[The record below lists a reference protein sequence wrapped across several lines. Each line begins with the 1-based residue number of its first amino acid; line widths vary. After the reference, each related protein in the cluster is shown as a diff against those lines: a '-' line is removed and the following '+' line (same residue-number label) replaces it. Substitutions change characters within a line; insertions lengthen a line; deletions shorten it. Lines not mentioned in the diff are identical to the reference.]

1 MQPLPHEDG
10 SSLRDAVRRAS
21 TTRAG
26 ERLRV
31 EGLRGGA
38 RALLIAEAYRAAP
51 SPYVVLAAGAAEAE
65 ALASDLALFLGEDR
79 TTPALQRRV
88 QSFPGWDVPT
98 FEPVSPPAAVV
109 HDRMRTL
116 FHLVHGRDPIVV
128 TTPDAVTQRLLP
140 RAVVK
145 DAMRY
150 LVQGDEVDADELAQ
164 HLIDWGY
171 LRVPVVED
179 VGEFSVRGGLID
191 VFTPLDAEPF
201 RLELDGDRIESL
213 RTFDPDTQ
221 RSSDQREEV
230 VIIPVREASLAD
242 LRAPEARRAVES
254 RAIEIEMTRLD
265 RNAMSDALENG
276 LFFPGVEFVVPYVYP
291 DGLATLFDY
300 LPNDV
305 RLWIDDPAGV
315 ESVWDSAWELVQQ
328 RAKEAEAGR
337 RFFAPAA
344 RFAMSASEVRA
355 ALRPLATVEL
365 DALVGLAGTA
375 GHLRVP
381 CYTLADLAAARAQQH
396 PDAPKH
402 GAPTLK
408 PVADRI
414 REWAAEGRRT
424 FVIVHGAG
432 QRTRLQGLLT
442 ANGVAV
448 AMATEPLPALLAER
462 GGAPVIVEGS
472 LSQGFRLPA
481 EPWVFV
487 GEEEIFGERRQ
498 QRRIRR
504 VSAADVLS
512 SLAELKSDDYVVHV
526 DHGIGLYRGLKHMS
540 VADIEGDFLHLEYLG
555 GDRMYVPV
563 DRINL
568 VGKYVG
574 GGDGTE
580 PTLDKLG
587 GTAWERVKAKTKEA
601 LLSMARELV
610 EIGAK
615 RQVLA
620 GESFESGDPL
630 FREFEARFPFDETP
644 DQQKAIDDVLA
655 DLGSDKPMD
664 RLVCGDVGYGKTEV
678 AMRAAFAVVMAGRQV
693 AVLVPTT
700 VLAQQHYDTMCKRF
714 EGYPVK
720 VELLSRFRST
730 AENKATVAGL
740 ADGTVDV
747 VVGTHR
753 LLQKD
758 VQVARLGLLVIDEEH
773 RFGVKDKERV
783 KALRAT
789 VDVLTLTATPIPR
802 TLQMALTGI
811 RDLSVIESP
820 PVDRLAIRTY
830 VTKADDHVIREAI
843 LRELR
848 RGGQVF
854 FVHNRVETIDRQAMH
869 IKELVPEAA
878 VIVGHGQ
885 MGERQL
891 EQVMDDFIH
900 QRANVLVCSTI
911 IESGLDIPRAN
922 TILINRADTL
932 GLAQLYQLR
941 GRVGRSN
948 IRAYAYLLIPGE
960 HMIGTDAHKRL
971 EALQELD
978 ELGGGFRL
986 AAHDLEIR
994 GAGNMLGKQQ
1004 SGNIT
1009 AVGFELYTQMMEE
1022 AVREVQGETVAKDVE
1037 PEIQLGFPAYI
1048 PDTYVQDVNQRLV
1061 LYKRLAGFKTA
1072 DDLAAIVDEMVDRFG
1087 EIPPLVD
1094 SLLRVMELRRC
1105 LKDLLITAARVRG
1118 EQIVLEFHPET
1129 PVHIDYIL
1137 AVQKKMKDRVKVFPD
1152 ARVGY
1157 RPLARDADGLVA
1169 ELKDICARLRPV
1181 VH

>member
-1 MQPLPHEDG
+1 MQPLPNEEG

-21 TTRAG
+21 TTPRG
-26 ERLRV
+26 EHLRV
-31 EGLRGGA
+31 EGLRGA
-38 RALLIAEAYRAAP
+38 SRALLIAAAHRGAP
-51 SPYVVLAAGAAEAE
+51 SPFVVLAAGAGEAE
-65 ALASDLALFLGEDR
+65 GLAADLALFLGEDR
-79 TTPALQRRV
+79 ATAALERRV
-88 QSFPGWDVPT
+88 HLFPAWDVPA
-98 FEPVSPPAAVV
+98 FEPVSPTAAVV
-109 HDRMRTL
+109 HDRMRAL

-128 TTPDAVTQRLLP
+128 TTPEAMMQRLLP
-140 RAVVK
+140 RTVIDA
-145 DAMRY
+145 AMRY
-150 LVQGDEVDADELAQ
+150 LVEGDEVDAEELTA
-164 HLIDWGY
+164 HLVAWGY

-179 VGEFSVRGGLID
+179 CGEFSVRGGLID

-201 RLELDGDRIESL
+201 RLELDGDRIESI

-221 RSSDQREEV
+221 RSSDKREEV
-230 VIIPVREASLAD
+230 VIIPVREASLAH
-242 LRAPEARRAVES
+242 LGASEARRAVET
-254 RAIEIEMTRLD
+254 RAIEIEMARLD

-276 LFFPGVEFVVPYVYP
+276 LFFPGVEFVAPYVYP
-291 DGLATLFDY
+291 EGLATLFEY
-300 LPNDV
+300 LAPDV
-305 RLWIDDPAGV
+305 RLWIDDPAAV
-315 ESVWDSAWELVQQ
+315 ESAWETGYALVDT
-328 RAKEAEAGR
+328 RAREAEAAR
-337 RFFAPAA
+337 RFFAPAE
-344 RFAMSASEVRA
+344 RFAMTPHDVRI
-355 ALRPLATVEL
+355 ALAPLATVEL
-365 DALVGLAGTA
+365 DPLIGLAGTA
-375 GHLRVP
+375 GRLRVP
-381 CYTLADLAAARAQQH
+381 CYTLVDLGAARVQQH
-396 PDAPKH
+396 ATPS
-402 GAPTLK
+402 LK
-408 PVADRI
+408 PLADRI
-414 REWAAEGRRT
+414 REWSAEGRRT
-424 FVIVHGAG
+424 FLVVPGAG

-442 ANGVAV
+442 AHGVDV
-448 AMATEPLPALLAER
+448 GMATEPLPVLLAA
-462 GGAPVIVEGS
+462 GGGPPLIVDGS
-472 LSQGFRLPA
+472 LSQGFRLPL

-487 GEEEIFGERRQ
+487 GEEEIFGERRR
-498 QRRIRR
+498 QRRVRK

-512 SLAELKSDDYVVHV
+512 SLAELKSDDFVVHV
-526 DHGIGLYRGLKHMS
+526 DHGIGLYRGLKHLN
-540 VADIEGDFLHLEYLG
+540 VAGTEGDYLHLEYQG
-555 GDRMYVPV
+555 GDRLYLPV

-568 VGKYVG
+568 VQKYVG
-574 GGDGTE
+574 GGDGVV
-580 PTLDKLG
+580 PALDKLG

-615 RQVLA
+615 RQVLS
-620 GESFESGDPL
+620 GQSFESGDPL
-630 FREFEARFPFDETP
+630 FQEFEARFAFDETP
-644 DQQKAIDDVLA
+644 DQQRAIDDVLA
-655 DLGSDKPMD
+655 DLGRDKPMD

-700 VLAQQHYDTMCKRF
+700 VLAQQHYDTMQARF
-714 EGYPVK
+714 AGYPVK
-720 VELLSRFRST
+720 IEMLSRFRSN
-730 AENKATVAGL
+730 AENKATIAGL
-740 ADGTVDV
+740 AGGTVDV
-747 VVGTHR
+747 VIGTHR

-758 VQVARLGLLVIDEEH
+758 VSVARLGLLVIDEEH
-773 RFGVKDKERV
+773 RFGVRDKERI

-830 VTKADDHVIREAI
+830 VTKADDHVIREAV

-854 FVHNRVETIDRQAMH
+854 FVHNRVETIDRQARH
-869 IKELVPEAA
+869 VQELVPEAK

-885 MGERQL
+885 MAERQL

-922 TILINRADTL
+922 TILINRADAL

-960 HMIGTDAHKRL
+960 HLIGTDAHKRL

-1072 DDLAAIVDEMVDRFG
+1072 EDLASIVDEMVDRFG
-1087 EIPPLVD
+1087 SLPPLVD
-1094 SLLRVMELRRC
+1094 SLIRVMELRRC
-1105 LKDLLITAARVRG
+1105 LKDLLITAVRVRG
-1118 EQIVLEFHPET
+1118 EQVVFEFHPDT
-1129 PVHIDYIL
+1129 PVTIDYVL
-1137 AVQKKMKDRVKVFPD
+1137 PLQRKMKDRVKVFPD
-1152 ARVGY
+1152 TRVGY
-1157 RPLARDADGLVA
+1157 RPLAKDADGLVA
-1169 ELKDICARLRPV
+1169 ELKDFCARLR
-1181 VH
+1181 

>member
-1 MQPLPHEDG
+1 MQPLPHEEG

-31 EGLRGGA
+31 EGLRGSA
-38 RALLIAEAYRAAP
+38 RAFLIAEAYRAAP
-51 SPYVVLAAGAAEAE
+51 SPYVVLTSSAAEAE
-65 ALASDLALFLGEDR
+65 ALANDLGLFLGEDR
-79 TTPALQRRV
+79 NTPALTRHV
-88 QSFPGWDVPT
+88 QSFPAWDVPA

-128 TTPDAVTQRLLP
+128 TTPDAMMQRLLP
-140 RAVVK
+140 RTIVK

-150 LVQGDEVDADELAQ
+150 LVQGDEVDANELAQ

-221 RSSDQREEV
+221 RSQGDREEV
-230 VIIPVREASLAD
+230 VLIPVREASLAD
-242 LRAPEARRAVES
+242 LRAPEARRAVEV
-254 RAIEIEMTRLD
+254 RAIEIEMARLD

-276 LFFPGVEFVVPYVYP
+276 LFFPGVEFVAPYVYP
-291 DGLATLFDY
+291 HGLATLFDY

-315 ESVWDSAWELVQQ
+315 ESAWDATWELVQQ
-328 RAKEAEAGR
+328 RAREAEAAR
-337 RFFAPAA
+337 RFFAPAE
-344 RFAMSASEVRA
+344 RFAMTAHEVRD
-355 ALRPLATVEL
+355 ALAPLATVEL
-365 DALVGLAGTA
+365 DPLVGLAGTT

-396 PDAPKH
+396 
-402 GAPTLK
+402 GSTTLK
-408 PVADRI
+408 PIADRI

-432 QRTRLQGLLT
+432 QRTRLQGLLA
-442 ANGVAV
+442 ANGVDV
-448 AMATEPLPALLAER
+448 VPTTRPLPELLRE
-462 GGAPVIVEGS
+462 GFGPPVLLEGS
-472 LSQGFRLPA
+472 LSQGFRLPM
-481 EPWVFV
+481 EPTVFI

-498 QRRIRR
+498 QRRVRK

-512 SLAELKSDDYVVHV
+512 SLAELKADDFVVHV

-574 GGDGTE
+574 GGDGAE
-580 PTLDKLG
+580 PALDKLG

-630 FREFEARFPFDETP
+630 FQEFEARFPFDETP

-655 DLGSDKPMD
+655 DLASEKPMD

-720 VELLSRFRST
+720 VEMLSRFRSN
-730 AENKATVAGL
+730 AENKATIAGL

-758 VQVARLGLLVIDEEH
+758 VKAGRLGLLVIDEEH
-773 RFGVKDKERV
+773 RFGVKDKERI

-854 FVHNRVETIDRQAMH
+854 FVHNRVETIERQALKV
-869 IKELVPEAA
+869 KELVPEAT

-1022 AVREVQGETVAKDVE
+1022 AVREVQGETVTKDVE

-1048 PDTYVQDVNQRLV
+1048 PDSYVQDVNQRLV

-1072 DDLAAIVDEMVDRFG
+1072 DELAAIVDEMVDRFG
-1087 EIPPLVD
+1087 EIPALVD
-1094 SLLRVMELRRC
+1094 SLIKVMELRRC
-1105 LKDLLITAARVRG
+1105 LKDLLITGAKVRG

-1157 RPLARDADGLVA
+1157 RPLAKDADGLVA
-1169 ELKDICARLRPV
+1169 ELKDLCTRLR
-1181 VH
+1181 

>member
-1 MQPLPHEDG
+1 MQPLLHEEG

-26 ERLRV
+26 ERLRI

-38 RALLIAEAYRAAP
+38 RALLVAAAYRATPA
-51 SPYVVLAAGAAEAE
+51 PYVVLAAAAAEAE
-65 ALASDLALFLGEDR
+65 AIAGDLALFLGEER
-79 TTPALQRRV
+79 GGAGLERRV
-88 QSFPGWDVPT
+88 HAFPAWDVPA

-109 HDRMRTL
+109 HDRMRAL
-116 FHLVHGRDPIVV
+116 FHLVHGRAPIVV
-128 TTPDAVTQRLLP
+128 TTPDAVMQRLLP

-145 DAMRY
+145 EAMRY
-150 LVQGDEVDADELAQ
+150 LVEGDEVDVAELVR
-164 HLIDWGY
+164 HLVDWGY

-191 VFTPLDAEPF
+191 VFTPLDSEPF
-201 RLELDGDRIESL
+201 RLELDGDRIESI
-213 RTFDPDTQ
+213 RTFAPDTQ
-221 RSSDQREEV
+221 RSAAPREEV
-230 VIIPVREASLAD
+230 VLVPVREASLAD

-254 RAIEIEMTRLD
+254 RAIDVEMPRLD

-276 LFFPGVEFVVPYVYP
+276 LFFPGVEFVAPYVYP
-291 DGLATLFDY
+291 QGLATLFDY
-300 LPNDV
+300 LPADV

-315 ESVWDSAWELVQQ
+315 ESAWDATWELVQQ
-328 RAKEAEAGR
+328 HVRDAESAR
-337 RFFAPAA
+337 RFFAPAE
-344 RFAMSASEVRA
+344 RFALSAREVRE
-355 ALRPLATVEL
+355 ALRPLPAIEL
-365 DALVGLAGTA
+365 DPLVGLAGTA

-381 CYTLADLAAARAQQH
+381 CYTLADLSAARAQAAAAGR
-396 PDAPKH
+396 DAE
-402 GAPTLK
+402 GERSAAPSLR
-408 PVADRI
+408 PVAERI
-414 REWAAEGRRT
+414 RGWSAEGRRV
-424 FVIVHGAG
+424 FLVVHGAG
-432 QRTRLQGLLT
+432 QRTRLHGLLA
-442 ANGVAV
+442 ANGIDVA
-448 AMATEPLPALLAER
+448 ASGQPLPELLAESS
-462 GGAPVIVEGS
+462 GPPVVVEGS
-472 LSQGFRLPA
+472 LSQGFRLPT

-487 GEEEIFGERRQ
+487 GEEELFGERRQ
-498 QRRIRR
+498 RRRVR
-504 VSAADVLS
+504 KVSAADVLS
-512 SLAELKSDDYVVHV
+512 SLAELKADDYVVHV
-526 DHGIGLYRGLKHMS
+526 DHGIGRYRGLKHMS
-540 VADIEGDFLHLEYLG
+540 VADIDGDFLHLEYQG

-568 VGKYVG
+568 VGKYIG
-574 GGDGTE
+574 SDGAE
-580 PTLDKLG
+580 PALDKLG
-587 GTAWERVKAKTKEA
+587 GTAWERVKAKTKAA

-620 GESFESGDPL
+620 GQSFESGDPL
-630 FREFEARFPFDETP
+630 FQEFEARFPFDETP
-644 DQQKAIDDVLA
+644 DQQRAIDDVLA
-655 DLGSDKPMD
+655 DLARDKPMD
-664 RLVCGDVGYGKTEV
+664 RLVCGDVGFGKTEV

-714 EGYPVK
+714 AGYPVR
-720 VELLSRFRST
+720 VELLSRFRAA
-730 AENKATVAGL
+730 AENKATIAGL
-740 ADGTVDV
+740 DDGTVDV

-758 VQVARLGLLVIDEEH
+758 VSIARLGLLVIDEEH
-773 RFGVKDKERV
+773 RFGVKDKERI

-854 FVHNRVETIDRQAMH
+854 FVHNRVDSIERQAAH
-869 IKELVPEAA
+869 LRELVPEAT

-885 MGERQL
+885 MGERRL
-891 EQVMDDFIH
+891 EQVMDDFIQ

-922 TILINRADTL
+922 TILINRADAL

-948 IRAYAYLLIPGE
+948 VRAYAYLLIPGE

-1022 AVREVQGETVAKDVE
+1022 AVREVRGETVAKDVE

-1048 PDTYVQDVNQRLV
+1048 PDTYVQDVNQRLI
-1061 LYKRLAGFKTA
+1061 LYKRLAGYKTA
-1072 DDLAAIVDEMVDRFG
+1072 AELAAIVDEMVDRFG
-1087 EIPPLVD
+1087 ALPPLAD
-1094 SLLRVMELRRC
+1094 SLVRVMQLRRC
-1105 LKDLLITAARVRG
+1105 FKDLLIVAARVRG

-1129 PVHIDYIL
+1129 PVHLDYIL
-1137 AVQKKMKDRVKVFPD
+1137 AVQKKLKDRVKVFPD

-1157 RPLARDADGLVA
+1157 RPLAQDADGLIA
-1169 ELKDICARLRPV
+1169 ELADLCARLR
-1181 VH
+1181 

>member
-1 MQPLPHEDG
+1 MHPLPHDEG

-26 ERLRV
+26 DRLRV
-31 EGLRGGA
+31 EGLRGSA

-51 SPYVVLAAGAAEAE
+51 SPFLVIASDATAAET
-65 ALASDLALFLGEDR
+65 LASDLALFLGESR
-79 TTPALQRRV
+79 TTPALARSV
-88 QSFPGWDVPT
+88 QSFPAWDVPA

-109 HDRMRTL
+109 HDRMRAL

-128 TTPDAVTQRLLP
+128 TTPDAVMQRLLP

-150 LVQGDEVDADELAQ
+150 LVQGDEVDANELAQ
-164 HLIDWGY
+164 HLVDWGY
-171 LRVPVVED
+171 VRVPVVED

-230 VIIPVREASLAD
+230 VLIPVREASLAD
-242 LRAPEARRAVES
+242 LRAPEARRAVEA

-300 LPNDV
+300 LPKDV

-315 ESVWDSAWELVQQ
+315 ESGWDTTQELVRQ
-328 RAKEAEAGR
+328 RVREAEEAR
-337 RFFAPAA
+337 RFWAPAE
-344 RFAMSASEVRA
+344 RFVMTAHEVRE
-355 ALRPLATVEL
+355 ALKPLPTIEVDPL
-365 DALVGLAGTA
+365 IGLAGTA
-375 GHLRVP
+375 GHVRVP
-381 CYTLADLAAARAQQH
+381 CYTLAELVAARAQA
-396 PDAPKH
+396 DAQRHDGQKQT
-402 GAPTLK
+402 TLK

-414 REWAAEGRRT
+414 REWTAEGRRT
-424 FVIVHGAG
+424 FILVHGAG

-442 ANGVAV
+442 ANGVDV
-448 AMATEPLPALLAER
+448 GMTSEPLPKLLAER
-462 GGAPVIVEGS
+462 GGPPVIVEGS
-472 LSQGFRLPA
+472 LAQGFRLPL

-498 QRRIRR
+498 QRRVRK

-512 SLAELKSDDYVVHV
+512 SLAELKADDFVVHV
-526 DHGIGLYRGLKHMS
+526 DHGIGLYRGLKHMNVS
-540 VADIEGDFLHLEYLG
+540 DIEGDFLHLEYQG

-563 DRINL
+563 ERINL

-574 GGDGTE
+574 GGEGAV
-580 PTLDKLG
+580 PSLDKLG

-630 FREFEARFPFDETP
+630 FQEFEARFPFDETP

-664 RLVCGDVGYGKTEV
+664 RLVCGDVGFGKTEV
-678 AMRAAFAVVMAGRQV
+678 AMRATFAVVMGGKQV

-714 EGYPVK
+714 EGYPVR
-720 VELLSRFRST
+720 VELLSRFRSN
-730 AENKATVAGL
+730 AENKATIAGL

-758 VQVARLGLLVIDEEH
+758 VSVARLGLLVIDEEH
-773 RFGVKDKERV
+773 RFGVKDKERI
-783 KALRAT
+783 KSLRAT

-854 FVHNRVETIDRQAMH
+854 FVHNRVETIDRQALK
-869 IKELVPEAA
+869 IKELVPEAT
-878 VIVGHGQ
+878 VLVGHGQ
-885 MGERQL
+885 MSERTL

-986 AAHDLEIR
+986 ASHDLEIR

-1022 AVREVQGETVAKDVE
+1022 AVREVQGEAVTKDVE

-1061 LYKRLAGFKTA
+1061 LYKRLAGFKTQA
-1072 DDLAAIVDEMVDRFG
+1072 DLDAIVDEMIDRFG
-1087 EIPPLVD
+1087 DLPPLVD

-1157 RPLARDADGLVA
+1157 RPLAKDADGLVA
-1169 ELKDICARLRPV
+1169 ELKELCARLR
-1181 VH
+1181 

>member
-1 MQPLPHEDG
+1 M
-10 SSLRDAVRRAS
+10 RDAVRRAS
-21 TTRAG
+21 TTRTG

-38 RALLIAEAYRAAP
+38 RALLIAQAYRAAP
-51 SPYVVLAAGAAEAE
+51 SPVVVLACGAAEAE
-65 ALASDLALFLGEDR
+65 ALASDLALFLGEDGA
-79 TTPALQRRV
+79 TPALERRV
-88 QSFPGWDVPT
+88 QSFPAWDVPA

-109 HDRMRTL
+109 HDRMRAL
-116 FHLVHGRDPIVV
+116 FHLIHGRDPIVV
-128 TTPDAVTQRLLP
+128 ITPEAVMQRLLP
-140 RAVVK
+140 RLVVK
-145 DAMRY
+145 EAMRY
-150 LVQGDEVDADELAQ
+150 LVEGDEVDAEELAQ
-164 HLIDWGY
+164 HLIAWGY

-179 VGEFSVRGGLID
+179 CGEFSVRGGLID
-191 VFTPLDAEPF
+191 VFTPLDVAPF

-221 RSSDQREEV
+221 RSADQREEV
-230 VIIPVREASLAD
+230 VIIPVREASLAH
-242 LRAPEARRAVES
+242 LSTPEARRAVEM
-254 RAIEIEMTRLD
+254 RAIEIEMARLD

-276 LFFPGVEFVVPYVYP
+276 LFFPGVEFVAPYVYAQ
-291 DGLATLFDY
+291 GLATFFEY
-300 LPNDV
+300 LPADV
-305 RLWIDDPAGV
+305 RLWVDDPAGV
-315 ESVWDSAWELVQQ
+315 ESAWDSTFALVQQ
-328 RAKEAEAGR
+328 RAREAEEAR
-337 RFFAPAA
+337 RFFAPAE
-344 RFAMSASEVRA
+344 RFAMSPHEVRE
-355 ALRPLATVEL
+355 ALRPLPTVEL
-365 DALVGLAGTA
+365 DPLVGLAGTA

-381 CYTLADLAAARAQQH
+381 CYTLADLAAARTQH
-396 PDAPKH
+396 PD
-402 GAPTLK
+402 GYRQPTPSLK

-414 REWAAEGRRT
+414 REWSAEGRRT
-424 FVIVHGAG
+424 FIVVPGAG

-442 ANGVAV
+442 ANGVDV
-448 AMATEPLPALLAER
+448 VMATEPLPTMLA
-462 GGAPVIVEGS
+462 GGFGAPVIVDGS

-481 EPWVFV
+481 EPWVFI

-498 QRRIRR
+498 HRRIRK

-512 SLAELKSDDYVVHV
+512 SLAELKVDDYVVHV
-526 DHGIGLYRGLKHMS
+526 DHGIGLYRGLKHLN
-540 VADIEGDFLHLEYLG
+540 VADTEGDFLHLEYQG
-555 GDRMYVPV
+555 GDRLYLPV
-563 DRINL
+563 ERINL

-574 GGDGTE
+574 GGDGVA
-580 PTLDKLG
+580 PPLDKLG

-615 RQVLA
+615 RQVLS
-620 GESFESGDPL
+620 GQSFESGDPL
-630 FREFEARFPFDETP
+630 FQEFEARFPFDETP
-644 DQQKAIDDVLA
+644 DQQRAIDDVLG

-664 RLVCGDVGYGKTEV
+664 RLVCGDVGFGKTEV

-700 VLAQQHYDTMCKRF
+700 VLAQQHYDTLTKRF
-714 EGYPVK
+714 AGYPVR
-720 VELLSRFRST
+720 VEMLSRFRST
-730 AENKATVAGL
+730 AENKATIAGL
-740 ADGTVDV
+740 AEGTVDI

-758 VQVARLGLLVIDEEH
+758 VSVARLGLLVIDEEH
-773 RFGVKDKERV
+773 RFGVKDKERI
-783 KALRAT
+783 KSLRAT

-854 FVHNRVETIDRQAMH
+854 FVHNRVETIDRQALH
-869 IKELVPEAA
+869 LKELVPEATI
-878 VIVGHGQ
+878 VVGHGQ

-891 EQVMDDFIH
+891 EQVMDDFMH

-948 IRAYAYLLIPGE
+948 LRAYAYLLIPGE

-1022 AVREVQGETVAKDVE
+1022 AVREVQGETVAKDIE

-1072 DDLAAIVDEMVDRFG
+1072 EDLAEIVDEMVDRFG
-1087 EIPPLVD
+1087 PLPPLAD
-1094 SLLRVMELRRC
+1094 SLVHLMDLRRT
-1105 LKDLLITAARVRG
+1105 LKGLLITAARVRG
-1118 EQIVLEFHPET
+1118 DQIVFEFHPET
-1129 PVHIDYIL
+1129 PVTIDYIL
-1137 AVQKKMKDRVKVFPD
+1137 AAQKKAKDRIKVFPD
-1152 ARVGY
+1152 TRVGY
-1157 RPLARDADGLVA
+1157 RPTAKDADGLVA
-1169 ELKDICARLRPV
+1169 ELKDFCARLR
-1181 VH
+1181 

>member
-1 MQPLPHEDG
+1 MQPLPHEEG

-26 ERLRV
+26 ARLRV

-51 SPYVVLAAGAAEAE
+51 SPFVILASGATEAE
-65 ALASDLALFLGEDR
+65 ALASDLALFLGDDR
-79 TTPALQRRV
+79 KSGLQRTI
-88 QSFPGWDVPT
+88 QAFPAWDVPA

-109 HDRMRTL
+109 HDRMRAL
-116 FHLVHGRDPIVV
+116 FHLIHGQDPIVV
-128 TTPDAVTQRLLP
+128 TTPEAVLQRLLP

-145 DAMRY
+145 EAMRY
-150 LVQGDEVDADELAQ
+150 LVEGDEVDVAELTQ
-164 HLIDWGY
+164 HLVDWGY
-171 LRVPVVED
+171 LRVPVVVD
-179 VGEFSVRGGLID
+179 VGEFSVRGGLVD
-191 VFTPLDAEPF
+191 VFTPIDAEPF
-201 RLELDGDRIESL
+201 RLELDGDRIESI

-221 RSSDQREEV
+221 RSAEPREEV
-230 VIIPVREASLAD
+230 VLVPVREISLAD
-242 LRAPEARRAVES
+242 LRAPEARRVVEN
-254 RAIEIEMTRLD
+254 RAIEIEMPRLD

-276 LFFPGVEFVVPYVYP
+276 LFFPGVEFVASYVYP
-291 DGLATLFDY
+291 EGLATFFDY
-300 LPNDV
+300 LASDV
-305 RLWIDDPAGV
+305 RIWIDDPAGV
-315 ESVWDSAWELVQQ
+315 ESAWDTAWDLVQQ
-328 RAKEAEAGR
+328 RVREAEAAR
-337 RFFAPAA
+337 RFFAPAE
-344 RFAMSASEVRA
+344 RFALSAHEVRE
-355 ALRPLATVEL
+355 ALRPLPTIEL
-365 DALVGLAGTA
+365 DPLVGLAGTT
-375 GHLRVP
+375 GHLRVS
-381 CYTLADLAAARAQQH
+381 CYTLADLAAARAQAAAAGR
-396 PDAPKH
+396 DAE
-402 GAPTLK
+402 GQRSAAPSMR
-408 PVADRI
+408 PVAERI
-414 REWAAEGRRT
+414 REWSAEGRRV
-424 FVIVHGAG
+424 FVVVHGAG
-432 QRTRLQGLLT
+432 QRTRLHGLLA
-442 ANGVAV
+442 ANGVDVV
-448 AMATEPLPALLAER
+448 AAAESLPTLLAER
-462 GGAPVIVEGS
+462 GGPPVMIEGS
-472 LSQGFRLPA
+472 LSQGFRLPT

-487 GEEEIFGERRQ
+487 GEEEIFGERRV
-498 QRRIRR
+498 QRRIRK

-512 SLAELKSDDYVVHV
+512 SLAELKADDYVVHV

-540 VADIEGDFLHLEYLG
+540 VADVEGDFLHLEYQG

-568 VGKYVG
+568 VGKYIG
-574 GGDGTE
+574 GGDGAE
-580 PTLDKLG
+580 PALDKLG

-615 RQVLA
+615 RQVLS
-620 GESFESGDPL
+620 GESYESGDPL
-630 FREFEARFPFDETP
+630 FQEFEARFPFDETP

-664 RLVCGDVGYGKTEV
+664 RLVCGDVGFGKTEV
-678 AMRAAFAVVMAGRQV
+678 AMRATFAVVMAGRQV

-714 EGYPVK
+714 EGYPVR

-730 AENKATVAGL
+730 AENKATVKGL

-758 VQVARLGLLVIDEEH
+758 VSVARLGLLVIDEEH
-773 RFGVKDKERV
+773 RFGVKDKERI

-854 FVHNRVETIDRQAMH
+854 FVHNRVETIDRQALH
-869 IKELVPEAA
+869 IKELVPEAT

-971 EALQELD
+971 EAMQELD

-1048 PDTYVQDVNQRLV
+1048 PDAYVQDVNQRLV
-1061 LYKRLAGFKTA
+1061 LYKRLAGYKTG
-1072 DDLAAIVDEMVDRFG
+1072 DELAAIVDEMVDRFG
-1087 EIPPLVD
+1087 ELPPLVD
-1094 SLLRVMELRRC
+1094 SLIKVMELRRC
-1105 LKDLLITAARVRG
+1105 FKDLLITAARVRG
-1118 EQIVLEFHPET
+1118 DQIVLEFHPET

-1137 AVQKKMKDRVKVFPD
+1137 AVQKKMRDRVKVFPD

-1157 RPLARDADGLVA
+1157 RPLAKDADGIVA
-1169 ELKDICARLRPV
+1169 ELKDICGRLR
-1181 VH
+1181 

>member
-38 RALLIAEAYRAAP
+38 RALLIAQAYRVAP
-51 SPYVVLAAGAAEAE
+51 SPFVVLASGAAEAE
-65 ALASDLALFLGEDR
+65 ALASDLALFLGENPA
-79 TTPALQRRV
+79 TPALERRV
-88 QSFPGWDVPT
+88 QSFPAWDVPA

-109 HDRMRTL
+109 HDRMRAL
-116 FHLVHGRDPIVV
+116 FHLIHGRDPIVV

-145 DAMRY
+145 EAMRY
-150 LVQGDEVDADELAQ
+150 LVEGDEVDAEELAR
-164 HLIDWGY
+164 HLIAWGY

-179 VGEFSVRGGLID
+179 CGEFSVRGGLID
-191 VFTPLDAEPF
+191 VFTPLDAQPF

-230 VIIPVREASLAD
+230 VIVPVREASLAD
-242 LRAPEARRAVES
+242 LSTPEARRAVET
-254 RAIEIEMTRLD
+254 RAIEIEMARLD

-276 LFFPGVEFVVPYVYP
+276 LFFPGVEFVAPYVYP
-291 DGLATLFDY
+291 QGLATFFDY
-300 LPNDV
+300 LPADV

-315 ESVWDSAWELVQQ
+315 ESAWDSTFALVQQ
-328 RAKEAEAGR
+328 RAREAEEAR
-337 RFFAPAA
+337 RFFTPAE
-344 RFAMSASEVRA
+344 RFAMTAHEAREAV
-355 ALRPLATVEL
+355 RPLPTVEL
-365 DALVGLAGTA
+365 DPLVGLAGTA

-381 CYTLADLAAARAQQH
+381 CYTLADLATARAQLEK
-396 PDAPKH
+396 PS
-402 GAPTLK
+402 LK

-414 REWAAEGRRT
+414 REWSAEGRRT
-424 FVIVHGAG
+424 FIVVPGAG

-442 ANGVAV
+442 ANGVDV
-448 AMATEPLPALLAER
+448 AMASESLPALLAA
-462 GGAPVIVEGS
+462 GAGAPVIVDGS

-498 QRRIRR
+498 HRRVRK

-512 SLAELKSDDYVVHV
+512 SLAELKADDYVVHV
-526 DHGIGLYRGLKHMS
+526 DHGIGLYRGLKHLN
-540 VADIEGDFLHLEYLG
+540 VADTEGDFLHLEYQG
-555 GDRMYVPV
+555 GDRLYLPV
-563 DRINL
+563 ERINL

-574 GGDGTE
+574 GGDGVE
-580 PTLDKLG
+580 PALDKLG

-615 RQVLA
+615 RQVLS
-620 GESFESGDPL
+620 GQSFESGDPL
-630 FREFEARFPFDETP
+630 FQEFEARFPFDETP
-644 DQQKAIDDVLA
+644 DQQRAIDDVLA
-655 DLGSDKPMD
+655 DLGSEKPMD
-664 RLVCGDVGYGKTEV
+664 RLVCGDVGFGKTEV

-700 VLAQQHYDTMCKRF
+700 VLAQQHYDTLTKRF
-714 EGYPVK
+714 AGYPVR
-720 VELLSRFRST
+720 VEMLSRFRSN
-730 AENKATVAGL
+730 AENKATLAGL
-740 ADGTVDV
+740 AEGTVDI

-758 VQVARLGLLVIDEEH
+758 VSVARLGLLVIDEEH
-773 RFGVKDKERV
+773 RFGVKDKERI
-783 KALRAT
+783 KSLRAT

-854 FVHNRVETIDRQAMH
+854 FVHNRVETIDRQALH
-869 IKELVPEAA
+869 LKELVPEATI
-878 VIVGHGQ
+878 VVGHGQ
-885 MGERQL
+885 MSERQL
-891 EQVMDDFIH
+891 EQVMDDFMH

-911 IESGLDIPRAN
+911 IESGLDIPQAN

-948 IRAYAYLLIPGE
+948 VRAYAYLLIPGE

-1022 AVREVQGETVAKDVE
+1022 AVREVQGETVAKDIE

-1048 PDTYVQDVNQRLV
+1048 PDGYVQDVNQRLV

-1072 DDLAAIVDEMVDRFG
+1072 EDLAEIVDEMVDRFG
-1087 EIPPLVD
+1087 PLPPLVD
-1094 SLLRVMELRRC
+1094 SLVKLMDLRRT
-1105 LKDLLITAARVRG
+1105 LKSLLITAARVRG

-1137 AVQKKMKDRVKVFPD
+1137 AAQKKMKDRVKVFPD

-1157 RPLARDADGLVA
+1157 RPTAKDADGLMA
-1169 ELKDICARLRPV
+1169 ELKDFCARLR
-1181 VH
+1181 

>member
-10 SSLRDAVRRAS
+10 SSLRDAVRRVS
-21 TTRAG
+21 TTRAA
-26 ERLRV
+26 EHVRV

-51 SPYVVLAAGAAEAE
+51 SPFLVLAANASEAE
-65 ALASDLALFLGEDR
+65 TLASDLALFLGEDR
-79 TTPALQRRV
+79 LTPALTRIV
-88 QSFPGWDVPT
+88 QSFPPWDVPA

-109 HDRMRTL
+109 HDRMRAL
-116 FHLVHGRDPIVV
+116 FQLIHGSAPIVV
-128 TTPDAVTQRLLP
+128 TTPDAVLQRLLP

-150 LVQGDEVDADELAQ
+150 LVQGDEVDTAELTQ

-221 RSSDQREEV
+221 RSSGDREEV

-242 LRAPEARRAVES
+242 LRAPEARRAVEL
-254 RAIEIEMTRLD
+254 RAIEIEMARLD

-276 LFFPGVEFVVPYVYP
+276 LFFPGVEFVAPYVYP
-291 DGLATLFDY
+291 QGLATLFDF
-300 LPNDV
+300 LPADV

-315 ESVWDSAWELVQQ
+315 ESAWDATWELVRQ
-328 RAKEAEAGR
+328 RAREAEDAR
-337 RFFAPAA
+337 RFFAPPE
-344 RFAMSASEVRA
+344 RFAMTAHEVRE
-355 ALRPLATVEL
+355 ALRPLPTVEL
-365 DALVGLAGTA
+365 DPLVGLAGTA

-381 CYTLADLAAARAQQH
+381 CYTLADLSAARAQ
-396 PDAPKH
+396 PTAEGRPA
-402 GAPTLK
+402 GPTLK

-414 REWAAEGRRT
+414 REWSAEGRRT

-442 ANGVAV
+442 ANGVDA
-448 AMATEPLPALLAER
+448 AMATQPLPALLAER
-462 GGAPVIVEGS
+462 GTQPVIVDGS
-472 LSQGFRLPA
+472 LSRGFRLPG
-481 EPWVFV
+481 EPWVFI

-498 QRRIRR
+498 QRRVRK

-512 SLAELKSDDYVVHV
+512 SLAELKADDYVVHV
-526 DHGIGLYRGLKHMS
+526 DHGIGLYRGLKHLN
-540 VADIEGDFLHLEYLG
+540 VAETEGDFLHLEYLG
-555 GDRMYVPV
+555 GDRLYLPV
-563 DRINL
+563 ERINL
-568 VGKYVG
+568 VGKYIG
-574 GGDGTE
+574 GGDGAE
-580 PTLDKLG
+580 PALDKLG

-620 GESFESGDPL
+620 GQSFESGDPL
-630 FREFEARFPFDETP
+630 FQEFEARFPFDETP

-664 RLVCGDVGYGKTEV
+664 RLVCGDVGFGKTEV

-714 EGYPVK
+714 EGYPVR
-720 VELLSRFRST
+720 VELLSRFRSN
-730 AENKATVAGL
+730 AENKATIAGL

-758 VQVARLGLLVIDEEH
+758 VSVGRLGLLVIDEEH
-773 RFGVKDKERV
+773 RFGVKDKERI
-783 KALRAT
+783 KSLRAT

-820 PVDRLAIRTY
+820 PIDRLAIRTY

-854 FVHNRVETIDRQAMH
+854 FVHNRVDSIERQAAH
-869 IKELVPEAA
+869 VKELVPEAT

-986 AAHDLEIR
+986 ASHDLEIR

-1022 AVREVQGETVAKDVE
+1022 AVREVQGETIAKDVE

-1061 LYKRLAGFKTA
+1061 LYKRLAGFKTQS
-1072 DDLAAIVDEMVDRFG
+1072 DLDAIVDEMIDRFG
-1087 EIPPLVD
+1087 DLPPLVD
-1094 SLLRVMELRRC
+1094 SLIRVMELRRC

-1118 EQIVLEFHPET
+1118 EQIVLEFHPDT

-1137 AVQKKMKDRVKVFPD
+1137 ALQKKMKDRVKVFPD

-1169 ELKDICARLRPV
+1169 ELKDVCARLR
-1181 VH
+1181 

>member
-1 MQPLPHEDG
+1 MQPLPHDEG

-26 ERLRV
+26 DRLRV
-31 EGLRGGA
+31 EGLRGSA

-51 SPYVVLAAGAAEAE
+51 SPFLVLASDATAAET
-65 ALASDLALFLGEDR
+65 LASDLALFLGESPA
-79 TTPALQRRV
+79 TPALTRSV
-88 QSFPGWDVPT
+88 QSFPAWDVPA

-109 HDRMRTL
+109 HDRMRAL

-128 TTPDAVTQRLLP
+128 TTPDAVMQRLLP
-140 RAVVK
+140 RTVVK

-230 VIIPVREASLAD
+230 VLIPVREASLAD
-242 LRAPEARRAVES
+242 LRAPDARRAVEA

-276 LFFPGVEFVVPYVYP
+276 LFFPGVEFVVPYVYT

-315 ESVWDSAWELVQQ
+315 ESGWDTTQELVRQ
-328 RAKEAEAGR
+328 RVREAEEAR
-337 RFFAPAA
+337 RFWAPAE
-344 RFAMSASEVRA
+344 RFAMTSHEVRD
-355 ALRPLATVEL
+355 ALKPLPTIEL
-365 DALVGLAGTA
+365 DPLIGLAGTA
-375 GHLRVP
+375 GHVRVP
-381 CYTLADLAAARAQQH
+381 CYTLADLVAARAQA
-396 PDAPKH
+396 DAQRHDGQKQT
-402 GAPTLK
+402 TLK

-414 REWAAEGRRT
+414 REWTAEGRRT
-424 FVIVHGAG
+424 FILVHGAG

-442 ANGVAV
+442 ANGVDV
-448 AMATEPLPALLAER
+448 GMTSEPLPRLLAER
-462 GGAPVIVEGS
+462 GGPPVIVEGS
-472 LSQGFRLPA
+472 LAQGFRLPL

-498 QRRIRR
+498 QRRVRK

-512 SLAELKSDDYVVHV
+512 SLAELKADDFVVHV
-526 DHGIGLYRGLKHMS
+526 DHGIGLYRGLKHMNVS
-540 VADIEGDFLHLEYLG
+540 NIEGDFLHLEYQG

-563 DRINL
+563 ERINL

-574 GGDGTE
+574 GGDGAQ
-580 PTLDKLG
+580 PALDKLG

-615 RQVLA
+615 RQVLT
-620 GESFESGDPL
+620 GQSFESGDPL
-630 FREFEARFPFDETP
+630 FQEFEARFPFDETP

-664 RLVCGDVGYGKTEV
+664 RLVCGDVGFGKTEV
-678 AMRAAFAVVMAGRQV
+678 AMRAAFAVVMGGRQV

-714 EGYPVK
+714 EGYPVR
-720 VELLSRFRST
+720 VELLSRFRSN
-730 AENKATVAGL
+730 AENKATIAGL

-758 VQVARLGLLVIDEEH
+758 VSVARLGLLVIDEEH
-773 RFGVKDKERV
+773 RFGVKDKERI
-783 KALRAT
+783 KSLRAT

-820 PVDRLAIRTY
+820 PIDRLAIRTY

-854 FVHNRVETIDRQAMH
+854 FVHNRVETIDRQALA
-869 IKELVPEAA
+869 IKELVPEAT

-986 AAHDLEIR
+986 ASHDLEIR

-1061 LYKRLAGFKTA
+1061 LYKRLAGFKTQA
-1072 DDLAAIVDEMVDRFG
+1072 DLDAIVDEMIDRFG
-1087 EIPPLVD
+1087 ELPPLVD

-1118 EQIVLEFHPET
+1118 EQIVLEFHPDT

-1157 RPLARDADGLVA
+1157 RPLAKDADGLVA
-1169 ELKDICARLRPV
+1169 ELKELCARLR
-1181 VH
+1181 